1 MNNINYQKQLEKVI
15 SNINEGEK
23 PSLLLHACCAP
34 CSSYVLEY
42 LDKYFDITI
51 FFYNP
56 NITSQE
62 EFDKRKNEFEK
73 FKALYNGYKIVIPKY
88 DNMEFYDKVRGLE
101 KEPEGGE
108 RCFVCYRLRMEKSA
122 EYAKN
127 NNFDYFASTLSI
139 SPHKNA
145 NKLNEIGFLLEKQYN
160 VNYLP
165 NDFKKN
171 GGYLR
176 SIQLSKELDL
186 YRQDYCGCI
195 YSKNSKIN

>member
-73 FKALYNGYKIVIPKY
+73 FRALYNGYKIVVPKY

-108 RCFVCYRLRMEKSA
+108 RCFVCYRLRMEKTA

>member
-73 FKALYNGYKIVIPKY
+73 FRALYNGYKIVVPKY
-88 DNMEFYDKVRGLE
+88 DNKEFYDKVRGLE

-108 RCFVCYRLRMEKSA
+108 RCFVCYRLRMEKTA

>member
-73 FKALYNGYKIVIPKY
+73 FRALYNGYKIVVPKY
-88 DNMEFYDKVRGLE
+88 DNKEFYDKVRGLE